1 MQGTKQATWVPDM
14 QTDSGK
20 ASLKGEN

>member
-20 ASLKGEN
+20 ASLIGEN